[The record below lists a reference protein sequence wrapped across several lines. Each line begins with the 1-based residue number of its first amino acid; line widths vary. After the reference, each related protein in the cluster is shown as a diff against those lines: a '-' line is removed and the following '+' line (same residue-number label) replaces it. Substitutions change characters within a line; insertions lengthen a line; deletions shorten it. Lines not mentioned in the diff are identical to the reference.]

1 MKSNGKPVSVYL
13 SPSLIQRLDDLS
25 DIMKVSRSSLIQEFL
40 DKGLSYYEELI
51 RESEEREAA
60 ERNKAMH
67 PKIKNI
73 TVEDPHDAFFRRFDD
88 E

>member
-25 DIMKVSRSSLIQEFL
+25 DVMNVSRSSLIQEFL

-51 RESEEREAA
+51 RESEEE
-60 ERNKAMH
+60 KGD
-67 PKIKNI
+67 KNN
-73 TVEDPHDAFFRRFDD
+73 VY
-88 E
+88 